1 MMSPVSKALRA
12 CVQQRRNLMRT
23 AKTLV
28 ALVLLTAVGG
38 AWACNVPGMVHNS
51 DAKKP
56 AIEQSVNPS
65 SPATSAEKKN

>member
-1 MMSPVSKALRA
+1 
-12 CVQQRRNLMRT
+12 MRT